1 MTNDDKI
8 RDEKLDVILI
18 EKQQKY
24 QDYHSKKL
32 INVNLLQV
40 MKCYLLIKEERQNKL
55 SLLILLLGKA
65 FEKQIKTIEYQVE
78 KQIKRLKNMGN
89 NQ

>member
-40 MKCYLLIKEERQNKL
+40 MKCYLLIKEER
-55 SLLILLLGKA
+55 
-65 FEKQIKTIEYQVE
+65 
-78 KQIKRLKNMGN
+78 
-89 NQ
+89 